1 MEKVVGVTVTVIV
14 VAGAA
19 RYVLQKGLAALQL
32 LRRERRHVSGV
43 QAGRWEE
50 EGLGLPWVGMG
61 RRRRR
66 RESER
71 RVRRRG
77 GGVRGVRV
85 EGGMAGGWAG
95 WESGGTHTVMVLTR

>member
-77 GGVRGVRV
+77 GECGACGWRGAWLV
-85 EGGMAGGWAG
+85 GGLGGK
-95 WESGGTHTVMVLTR
+95 VLVLTR